1 MAIFLMKIREWIKI
15 EGRGGGIFQT
25 IFLDW
30 RRTTFPLKRRE
41 LSIYKNDFLDII
53 AYLLFN
59 FLLNFLR
66 INLKDLSC

>member
-1 MAIFLMKIREWIKI
+1 MKI
-15 EGRGGGIFQT
+15 EGRGEIFQT

-30 RRTTFPLKRRE
+30 GRTTFPLKRRE

-53 AYLLFN
+53 AYLLFH